1 MSPAPSA
8 GLVARSRSMA
18 ESMMQDS
25 CTITR
30 KTGQAFNSSTGA
42 YEDTFSTVYSGKCRV
57 QTQTW
62 QQAEQPSSGGR
73 VIATAVY
80 TVAVPMSVTGVAVDD
95 IVTITATAFDDALDG
110 QTFRVRQQV
119 YKTHMTAR
127 RLLVEQEQS

>member
-8 GLVARSRSMA
+8 GLIARSRAMA
-18 ESMMQDS
+18 ESMMQDA

-30 KTGQAFNSSTGA
+30 KTGQSFNNSTGA
-42 YEDTFSTVYSGKCRV
+42 YEDTFSTIYTGKCRV

-73 VIATAVY
+73 VMATAVF
-80 TVAVPMSVTGVAVDD
+80 TVSVPMSVTGVEVDD
-95 IVTITATAFDDALDG
+95 IVTITSTTFDNDLDG
-110 QTFRVRQQV
+110 QAFRVRQQV
-119 YKTHMTAR
+119 FKTHMTAR